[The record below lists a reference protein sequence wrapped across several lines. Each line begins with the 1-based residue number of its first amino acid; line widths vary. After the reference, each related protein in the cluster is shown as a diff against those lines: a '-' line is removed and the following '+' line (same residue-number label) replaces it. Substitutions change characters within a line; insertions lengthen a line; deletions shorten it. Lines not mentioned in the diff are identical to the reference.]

1 MLFLCFLIVSLFLLQ
16 LVVVTGAALL
26 PGWGRGPAL
35 GERGQG
41 READFNDGKLLVI
54 VHMFISL
61 CDVLCS

>member
-1 MLFLCFLIVSLFLLQ
+1 MLFLCFLIVSLFLLR

-26 PGWGRGPAL
+26 PGWGRGQGGSPAL

-54 VHMFISL
+54 VHIIM
-61 CDVLCS
+61 